1 MKTFSRNQKN
11 LIHHM
16 DELKPDY
23 KRIKP
28 LDNLSTSGLILIETA
43 LKYESIIRSLLF
55 IQTAIWMSVSF
66 ENRRRRR
73 RHETKKMSLAVKA
86 SSLDTFF
93 IFNLKV
99 DSFNHFLTLWVMKQ
113 PMVIMV
119 KGTYIHQRELTR
131 AKCLQC

>member
-1 MKTFSRNQKN
+1 
-11 LIHHM
+11 M

-43 LKYESIIRSLLF
+43 LKCESIIRSLLF
-55 IQTAIWMSVSF
+55 IQTAIWISVSF
-66 ENRRRRR
+66 ENRRRR